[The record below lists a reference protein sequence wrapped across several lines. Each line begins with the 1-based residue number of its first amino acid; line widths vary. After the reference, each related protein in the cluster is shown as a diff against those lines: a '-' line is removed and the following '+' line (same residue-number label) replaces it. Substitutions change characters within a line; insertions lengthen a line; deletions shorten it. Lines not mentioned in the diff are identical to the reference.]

1 MLLVAV
7 GDSSDH
13 SGRPGQG
20 RGAAGS
26 QRSHEEPEDPPGAP
40 DVFSGQQEQTLH
52 TDLNPEFHTWRLPE
66 ERKHSKPNK
75 YIIESLFEDHLG
87 IKL

>member
-1 MLLVAV
+1 MLKTQISTVKSGFLCFVV
-7 GDSSDH
+7 GDSTDH

-40 DVFSGQQEQTLH
+40 DVLSGRQ
-52 TDLNPEFHTWRLPE
+52 LPDYL
-66 ERKHSKPNK
+66 RRFILIPSFTK
-75 YIIESLFEDHLG
+75 
-87 IKL
+87 

>member
-1 MLLVAV
+1 MLLLVAV

-40 DVFSGQQEQTLH
+40 DVFSGQQQQTLH
-52 TDLNPEFHTWRLPE
+52 TDLNPEFLPGFSQ
-66 ERKHSKPNK
+66 RKENTANQR
-75 YIIESLFEDHLG
+75 
-87 IKL
+87 

>member
-1 MLLVAV
+1 MLLLVAV

-52 TDLNPEFHTWRLPE
+52 TDLNPEFLPGFSQ
-66 ERKHSKPNK
+66 RKETQQISVNQ
-75 YIIESLFEDHLG
+75 INIS
-87 IKL
+87 